1 MTLKL
6 SHLHKET
13 IVSNIPS
20 VQPAKAGLHPIIW
33 IAAVAVILFSAV
45 GIASMTG
52 LLGKS
57 AAPEAPPTVVA
68 ATEPIAPPPPP
79 MPEAAPLPP
88 APVQAAPAPVSKPVE
103 KKPAKPVVKHTSS
116 STSSAAKSS
125 SNEPVETYSSKPA
138 PPPPCPDCATITAI
152 TPIKQEGEGTGL
164 GAIAGG
170 VLGGVLGNQIG
181 GGSGRDIA
189 RIAGIA
195 GGAYAGHQVEKS
207 QRAHTVY
214 DIRVRFSEDGSTHTL
229 RETGEPVW
237 EVGDKVRVVNGKLV
251 PR

>member
-1 MTLKL
+1 M
-6 SHLHKET
+6 
-13 IVSNIPS
+13 SNIPP
-20 VQPAKAGLHPIIW
+20 VQPAKAGLHPVIW

-52 LLGKS
+52 LFSGKS
-57 AAPEAPPTVVA
+57 TAPEVPPPETVA
-68 ATEPIAPPPPP
+68 AVEAPPPPLVQ
-79 MPEAAPLPP
+79 EP
-88 APVQAAPAPVSKPVE
+88 APVQQPAPVSKPVE
-103 KKPAKPVVKHTSS
+103 KKPAKPAVKT
-116 STSSAAKSS
+116 TSSAPKNN
-125 SNEPVETYSSKPA
+125 SNEQAADTYSSKPA

-170 VLGGVLGNQIG
+170 VLGGVIGNQIG
-181 GGSGRDIA
+181 GGSGKDIA

-207 QRAHTVY
+207 QRSSTAY
-214 DIRVRFSEDGSTHTL
+214 DIRVRFSEDGSTHTV